1 MNTKIISSLLLVS
14 SFWFLVSPVKALT
27 VDLKAKTLTQTL
39 WSDNLTQA
47 LNPGDKFKVQ
57 LSIKNGTTAPETQI
71 QVQSKLT
78 KAIDLNE
85 YGVFRIVDIEPGEEY
100 VRVFTATVKD
110 KTQITK
116 NELSFSAK
124 AQNGVTGED
133 TVSFDIN
140 VPTATIAATATP
152 TAVATAAATA
162 TKSATKSVLP
172 KTGPADVAFGTIVA
186 ALIAIIAYNLR
197 ALVRGY

>member
-47 LNPGDKFKVQ
+47 LNPGDKFQVQ

-152 TAVATAAATA
+152 TAVAATA